1 MFKNTSLSIRIISSF
16 ISVVLAVSLI
26 GWGGVSRLNYHIQV
40 LGYNTV
46 PSLSGLG
53 KVNEGQTRI
62 LASERRLVDPL
73 LTEDERQESLTQIK
87 QAWEQIDEGLK
98 QYNEADKTDY
108 ESQKYQEFLPIWEN
122 WKAIHEKY
130 LQVEDEYHKNGII
143 NPWEKQAEF
152 LTTPSKNIK
161 NDEKIALEN
170 AFKSRNKI
178 EEIAK
183 EKRIIFNQSRQSIL
197 EILRINE
204 ELSEQVKKDA
214 FRDVN
219 QITILMLVALVAG
232 PILALIIGQFLSRG
246 ITKPIFNSINMIAS
260 SSAQIA
266 AALEEQERILAQQSA
281 SVNETTVA
289 IDQLGAS
296 ASQATQQAKSAAE
309 NASQMFKLSQEGT
322 EIVSKTQQGILNLQ
336 HQVEGIS
343 EQIFSL
349 NNQIGQIDTITN
361 LVSNLANQTNMLALN
376 ASVEAVRAGE
386 AGKGFA
392 VVATEI
398 RKLADG
404 SRNSAEK
411 ISFLLSEIQ
420 REISSTVMTTDQG
433 KKNADLGIQLSQQTT
448 EAFQTIANAIHDIMI
463 INQQMALTATQ
474 QANAMEQVV
483 SAMNS
488 INQGSKESVLG
499 ISQTRNSIEQLN
511 DVAKNLQRLSGS

>member
-16 ISVVLAVSLI
+16 ISVVLVVSLI
-26 GWGGVSRLNYHIQV
+26 GWGGVSRLNYHIQT

-46 PSLSGLG
+46 PSISGLW
-53 KVNEGQTRI
+53 KINEGQTRI
-62 LASERRLVDPL
+62 LASERRLIDPL
-73 LTEDERQESLTQIK
+73 LTEDERQESLRQIH
-87 QAWEQIDEGLK
+87 QSWEQINEGFK
-98 QYNEADKTDY
+98 QYNATERTED
-108 ESQKYQEFLPIWEN
+108 ESQKYQQFLQDWEE
-122 WKAIHEKY
+122 WKDTHENY
-130 LQVEDEYHKNGII
+130 LQREAEYYKTGIA
-143 NPWEKQAEF
+143 NPWAKQLEW
-152 LTTPSKNIK
+152 LTDQSKTLN
-161 NDEKIALEN
+161 NDEKIALQT
-170 AFKSRNKI
+170 AFELRKQLEAIGKQ
-178 EEIAK
+178 
-183 EKRIIFNQSRQSIL
+183 KRIVFNKSTESIL
-197 EILRINE
+197 EVLRINE
-204 ELSEQVKKDA
+204 EIGEQTKQAA

-219 QITILMLVALVAG
+219 QITILMLGALILG
-232 PILALIIGQFLSRG
+232 PILALIIGQILSRG

-281 SVNETTVA
+281 SVNQTTVA

-296 ASQATQQAKSAAE
+296 SNQATEQAKSAAE
-309 NASQMFKLSQEGT
+309 NASQMFKLSQNST
-322 EIVSKTQQGILNLQ
+322 EIVGKTQQGILNLQ

-411 ISFLLSEIQ
+411 ISFLLSEIK

-433 KKNADLGIQLSQQTT
+433 KKNADIGIQLSQQTT
-448 EAFQTIANAIHDIMI
+448 ETFQTIANAIHDIMI
-463 INQQMALTATQ
+463 INQQMALTAKQ

-511 DVAKNLQRLSGS
+511 DVAKNLQRLSGA